1 MKQTRTIFIQAW
13 FFALSVSVSSVLA
26 ADQKA
31 VAGEAPPVDASE
43 SIGPKMVLEDWDWIE
58 RDLSIEVAKELDEK
72 YPRFKKGDQVEWT
85 LVSGVVEKGV
95 YEWASSNYVTIIRN
109 KIDVTLPFEKLGYN
123 ERLGCDFNFRK
134 ERVALQ
140 SRIQTRAT
148 LIENGVRLPG
158 MPDPK
163 KKQSTPRVSAK
174 PEPLEDFDILFDSA
188 DPRAHT
194 EMGMRFLQSSDLEP
208 DPAYAIMYFR
218 AAANQGDAHGMY
230 NLGVLYYKGIGIFRN
245 QNIALGLF
253 TTAGKLNHPTA
264 KATLSKLKVS
274 AAKQREAQKRYDE
287 AAAKYAKKSAEVAN
301 RYNRMLQAQPVLR
314 QNRVAKRFDGAILR
328 RTEVNRS
335 NRNKKTNKRRK

>member
-109 KIDVTLPFEKLGYN
+109 KMDVTLPFEKLGYN

-158 MPDPK
+158 MPDPE
-163 KKQSTPRVSAK
+163 KKQSRPRIPAK

-253 TTAGKLNHPTA
+253 TTADKLNHPTA
-264 KATLSKLKVS
+264 KTTLSKLKVS

-301 RYNRMLQAQPVLR
+301 RYNQMLQAQPVLR
-314 QNRVAKRFDGAILR
+314 QNRVAKRFDGTILR

-335 NRNKKTNKRRK
+335 NRNSNRNRWRK